1 MSALLFYA
9 EVFLVLVAAAS
20 FAALLLALLNAP
32 LDDRAVVA
40 DLPGGHQRARRAE
53 HHHDKDV
60 LHAQLALDE
69 ERAECV

>member
-9 EVFLVLVAAAS
+9 EVLLALVAAAS
-20 FAALLLALLNAP
+20 FAALLHALLNAP
-32 LDDRAVVA
+32 LDDGTVAA
-40 DLPGGHQRARRAE
+40 DLPGGDQRARRAE
-53 HHHDKDV
+53 HHDDKDA